1 MQSADDQQQEA
12 LPDPSAAKSESAAS
26 QLESAG
32 TNSSD
37 GDAAAAAAAGRKWQ
51 FGRQLSRSKEVSCSR
66 AVQDLMEHQIFVSV
80 QGNQFKWNG
89 KGDFGIFFY

>member
-12 LPDPSAAKSESAAS
+12 LPEPSTAKSDSAAS

-37 GDAAAAAAAGRKWQ
+37 GDAAAAAGRKWQ

-80 QGNQFKWNG
+80 QGNQFKWNR